1 LFLKAVVFANGILS
15 DPQKSLSYIRPDDIL
30 IAADG
35 GAAHCQALGLTPDV
49 VIGDFDSLEPGQLE
63 SLKASGAEII
73 RHPARKDFTD
83 LELALEHAK
92 NIGATQILVMA
103 ALGNRWDQT
112 LANLLLPAAKSF
124 SSVDIRLIDGPQEIL
139 LVKTGQKVVIHGR
152 AGDIFSLIPLYGDA
166 RGITTQGLEYPLEN
180 GTLLFGST
188 RGISNVLVGDKAE
201 IILQEGLL
209 IGVLIHLFEKLD
221 IINGARG
228 NEP

>member
-35 GAAHCQALGLTPDV
+35 GATHCHALGLTPDV

-63 SLKASGAEII
+63 SLKAGGAEII

-83 LELALEHAK
+83 LELALEYAK

-112 LANLLLPAAKSF
+112 LANLLLPAAKGF

-152 AGDIFSLIPLYGDA
+152 AGDVFSLIPLYGDA
-166 RGITTQGLEYPLEN
+166 RGITTKGLEYPLEN

-188 RGISNVLVGDKAE
+188 RGISNVLVGDTAE
-201 IILQEGLL
+201 IFLQEGLL
-209 IGVLIHLFEKLD
+209 IGVLIHLYESTRQ
-221 IINGARG
+221 N
-228 NEP
+228 

>member
-1 LFLKAVVFANGILS
+1 LILKAVVFANGILS

-35 GAAHCQALGLTPDV
+35 GATHCHALGLTPDV

-73 RHPARKDFTD
+73 RHPSRKDFTD

-124 SSVDIRLIDGPQEIL
+124 SGVDIRLIDGPQEIL

-166 RGITTQGLEYPLEN
+166 HGITTQGLEYPLEN

-188 RGISNVLVGDKAE
+188 RGISNVLVGDTAE

-209 IGVLIHLFEKLD
+209 IGVLIHLFEKT
-221 IINGARG
+221 
-228 NEP
+228 

>member
-1 LFLKAVVFANGILS
+1 LFLKAIVFANGILS

-35 GAAHCQALGLTPDV
+35 GATHCHALGLTPDV

-112 LANLLLPAAKSF
+112 LANLLLPAAQSF
-124 SSVDIRLIDGPQEIL
+124 SSVDIRLVDGPQEIL

-188 RGISNVLVGDKAE
+188 RGISNVLVGDTAE
-201 IILQEGLL
+201 IVLQEGLL
-209 IGVLIHLFEKLD
+209 IGVLIHLFEKT
-221 IINGARG
+221 
-228 NEP
+228 